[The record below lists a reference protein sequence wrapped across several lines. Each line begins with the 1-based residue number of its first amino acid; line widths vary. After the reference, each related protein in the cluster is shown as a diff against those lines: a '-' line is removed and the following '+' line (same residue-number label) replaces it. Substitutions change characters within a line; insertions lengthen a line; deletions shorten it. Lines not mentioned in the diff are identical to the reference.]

1 MNLRN
6 GPTASRDR
14 AAAID
19 VMRRLAILMTVL
31 ILIVAARPALAAAPE
46 IGKTF
51 ETDGVTIW
59 YEVRGAGEATPLFI
73 VNGGPGFD
81 HAYVH
86 LGDPVW
92 NKFEQDRRVV
102 FYDQRGNGRSSELKP
117 GQSCTLAD
125 QIADLDALHKQ
136 LGIDK
141 IDLLGHSWGGYLV
154 MAYAARHPEH
164 IRHLV
169 IVDSAAPK
177 LSDTKFLFNDIF
189 PDTIEKQDAFNFADT
204 LGDKQATADSLAL
217 YDTMLFYSP
226 EKREAGLPIMKQSD
240 FHKAVN
246 ESISNDLA
254 RYDLNPELPKFK
266 FPTLV
271 ITGRYDINVAP
282 SVAWKIHKAIPGS
295 RFVVLERSGHIPYFE
310 EPEAFGKALGE
321 FLEQ

>member
-117 GQSCTLAD
+117 GQS
-125 QIADLDALHKQ
+125 
-136 LGIDK
+136 
-141 IDLLGHSWGGYLV
+141 
-154 MAYAARHPEH
+154 
-164 IRHLV
+164 
-169 IVDSAAPK
+169 
-177 LSDTKFLFNDIF
+177 
-189 PDTIEKQDAFNFADT
+189 
-204 LGDKQATADSLAL
+204 
-217 YDTMLFYSP
+217 
-226 EKREAGLPIMKQSD
+226 
-240 FHKAVN
+240 
-246 ESISNDLA
+246 
-254 RYDLNPELPKFK
+254 
-266 FPTLV
+266 
-271 ITGRYDINVAP
+271 
-282 SVAWKIHKAIPGS
+282 
-295 RFVVLERSGHIPYFE
+295 
-310 EPEAFGKALGE
+310 
-321 FLEQ
+321 